1 MPVVPKQV
9 LPLQLFVP
17 IVALRVNACI
27 VCVSVRFYWEK
38 GTGGEGS
45 ARARVYRREEKAKQK
60 KKGEQRRASRSMG
73 QKQTNKQNKISNDAH
88 NFQPVVALNMTN
100 GVLRSTWHDC
110 TIVVVNNEATMLG
123 NSSRHM
129 GIDGGPSAPLGM
141 R

>member
-27 VCVSVRFYWEK
+27 VCVSVRLYWEK
-38 GTGGEGS
+38 GTGGKG
-45 ARARVYRREEKAKQK
+45 ARARVCVEEKRKRSRKKRRTTASFTEHGAKK
-60 KKGEQRRASRSMG
+60 T
-73 QKQTNKQNKISNDAH
+73 KQTNKISNDAH